1 MIEVTRLNNE
11 TFLLNALYIETIQ
24 TLPDTTITLTNGKKY
39 FVKES
44 KEEILQ
50 KVTDFYQKIGLVRIF
65 DEVEGSKNEPKS
77 D

>member
-1 MIEVTRLNNE
+1 MIEVTRLNDE
-11 TFLLNALYIETIQ
+11 QFVLNALYIETIQ

-44 KEEILQ
+44 KEEILER
-50 KVTDFYQKIGLVRIF
+50 VTAFYQKVGLAGICDKV
-65 DEVEGSKNEPKS
+65 GWSKGEPES